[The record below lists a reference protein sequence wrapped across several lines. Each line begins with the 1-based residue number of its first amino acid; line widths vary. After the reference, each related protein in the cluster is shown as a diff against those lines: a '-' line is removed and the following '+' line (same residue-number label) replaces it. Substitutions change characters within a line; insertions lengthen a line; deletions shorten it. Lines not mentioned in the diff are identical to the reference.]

1 MIKPKKLISKIWR
14 PEPDSTARKD
24 FCRFERNERTTLF
37 SNEQFFDIFPVFQN
51 WYNIA
56 VQRVKSVIVNK
67 ELGDIRIMNVRV
79 STNLKCNN

>member
-14 PEPDSTARKD
+14 PEPDSTVRND
-24 FCRFERNERTTLF
+24 FYRFERNERTTLF

>member
-14 PEPDSTARKD
+14 PEPDSTARND
-24 FCRFERNERTTLF
+24 FYRFERNEPTTLF
-37 SNEQFFDIFPVFQN
+37 SDEQFFDIFPVFQN